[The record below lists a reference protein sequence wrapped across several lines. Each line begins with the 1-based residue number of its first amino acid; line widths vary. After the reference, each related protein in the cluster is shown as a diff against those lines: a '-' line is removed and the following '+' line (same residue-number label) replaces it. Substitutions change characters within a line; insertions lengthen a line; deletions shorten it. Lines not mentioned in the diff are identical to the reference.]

1 MQHVGQQHLPLVVQA
16 VLALLVAD
24 STQHGDW
31 AQKAGFRRA
40 GHHTAGGGA
49 AGRAGGGA
57 SPG

>member
-40 GHHTAGGGA
+40 GHHTAGGG
-49 AGRAGGGA
+49 RLGGQGVVL
-57 SPG
+57 G